1 MNPKLRWI
9 FSSIAIVALVSL
21 AVIMLAGS
29 NSAAGKQSEQAPTP
43 IPADLQVEQMRAALQ
58 SEELSEAARR
68 SLQEKL
74 AMAEQMAAEQAA
86 GAQLPRRDKVAPPLP
101 AAALEN
107 QPAPVQEGIFEGSQ
121 GLIRPSSADIRN
133 VWQGERDGV
142 LLQVFAGSLPDDP
155 AQGIVVVVQA
165 SQEDPVR
172 TTKWIRAPVETGA
185 LQIIEARD
193 SLLIMTG
200 EDGTLLTFNLVTLSF
215 QD

>member
-9 FSSIAIVALVSL
+9 FGGITIVALVLL
-21 AVIMLAGS
+21 AVMFMAS
-29 NSAAGKQSEQAPTP
+29 ANAAAGKQPEQAPTP
-43 IPADLQVEQMRAALQ
+43 IPANLQVEQMRTALQ
-58 SEELSEAARR
+58 GEGLSEAARR

-74 AMAEQMAAEQAA
+74 AMAERMAAEQAV

-101 AAALEN
+101 AAALESW
-107 QPAPVQEGIFEGSQ
+107 PAPVQEGIFEGSQ

-133 VWQGERDGV
+133 VWQGERNGV

-165 SQEDPVR
+165 SPEEMGR
-172 TTKWIRAPVETGA
+172 KTEWIRPPVETGA
-185 LQIIEARD
+185 LQIIEARE

-200 EDGTLLTFNLVTLSF
+200 QDGTSLTFNLDTLSF